1 MVNYLIGNVCVLRW
15 ESRVYSLDKQE
26 AKMLNITKEKENE
39 KLTFCLEGKLD
50 SVTSNDL
57 ESEIMGSLEGVEE
70 LIVNCEKLEYVS
82 SAGLRV
88 LLAALKLMNKQGTMK
103 VTNVCDEIM
112 SIFDM
117 TGFSEILTIE
127 NGLKEETKKTAEAE
141 EEE

>member
-1 MVNYLIGNVCVLRW
+1 MVNYLVGNI
-15 ESRVYSLDKQE
+15 RVFCAAHTLHMYLYKQE
-26 AKMLNITKEKENE
+26 VNMLNISKEMENTR
-39 KLTFCLEGKLD
+39 LTFSLEGKLD

-57 ESEIMGSLEGVEE
+57 ESEIMNSLEGVEE
-70 LIVNCEKLEYVS
+70 LVVDCEKLEYVS

-112 SIFDM
+112 SIFEM

-127 NGLKEETKKTAEAE
+127 NNAKTQAKETKEEE
-141 EEE
+141 

>member
-1 MVNYLIGNVCVLRW
+1 
-15 ESRVYSLDKQE
+15 
-26 AKMLNITKEKENE
+26 MLNISKEMENTR
-39 KLTFCLEGKLD
+39 LTFSLEGKLD

-57 ESEIMGSLEGVEE
+57 ESEIMNSLEGVEE
-70 LIVNCEKLEYVS
+70 LVVDCEKLEYVS

-112 SIFDM
+112 SIFEM

-127 NGLKEETKKTAEAE
+127 
-141 EEE
+141 

>member
-1 MVNYLIGNVCVLRW
+1 
-15 ESRVYSLDKQE
+15 
-26 AKMLNITKEKENE
+26 MLNITKEKENE

>member
-1 MVNYLIGNVCVLRW
+1 
-15 ESRVYSLDKQE
+15 
-26 AKMLNITKEKENE
+26 MLNISKEMENTR
-39 KLTFCLEGKLD
+39 LTFSLEGKLD

-57 ESEIMGSLEGVEE
+57 ESEIMNSLEGVEE
-70 LIVNCEKLEYVS
+70 LVVDCEKLEYVS

-112 SIFDM
+112 SIFEM

-127 NGLKEETKKTAEAE
+127 NNAKTQAKETKEEE
-141 EEE
+141 